1 MRNKGD
7 LMSDLFDGTKRIGED
22 IIFDDL
28 VDFSAGDEV
37 ASSVIRDASSEGV
50 ETFRERYFSLEILRA
65 QIN

>member
-37 ASSVIRDASSEGV
+37 ASSVIRDAS
-50 ETFRERYFSLEILRA
+50 
-65 QIN
+65 